1 MEENMKGKKLAPV
14 NKEFEKE
21 KIELIQLRIRNKF
34 YDRSEVL
41 EQVVSAI
48 IKSDISKND
57 TDTLP
62 WYRGVDRHYSG
73 LSKIRKY
80 LLSAHVLRL

>member
-1 MEENMKGKKLAPV
+1 MEENIKGKKLTPV

-41 EQVVSAI
+41 ETVVSSI
-48 IKSDISKND
+48 IKNE
-57 TDTLP
+57 
-62 WYRGVDRHYSG
+62 
-73 LSKIRKY
+73 IRNGDDF
-80 LLSAHVLRL
+80 SSQ

>member
-1 MEENMKGKKLAPV
+1 MDRNNTIKGNELTPDKL
-14 NKEFEKE
+14 EFEKE
-21 KIELIQLRIRNKF
+21 KIELIKLRIKNKF

-62 WYRGVDRHYSG
+62 
-73 LSKIRKY
+73 
-80 LLSAHVLRL
+80 

>member
-1 MEENMKGKKLAPV
+1 MEENLKGKKLAPV

-41 EQVVSAI
+41 ETVVSSI
-48 IKSDISKND
+48 IKNE
-57 TDTLP
+57 
-62 WYRGVDRHYSG
+62 
-73 LSKIRKY
+73 IRNGDDFC
-80 LLSAHVLRL
+80 RQ

>member
-1 MEENMKGKKLAPV
+1 MEENIKGKKLAPV

-41 EQVVSAI
+41 ETVVSSI
-48 IKSDISKND
+48 IKNEIRNSDD
-57 TDTLP
+57 FC
-62 WYRGVDRHYSG
+62 RQ
-73 LSKIRKY
+73 
-80 LLSAHVLRL
+80 